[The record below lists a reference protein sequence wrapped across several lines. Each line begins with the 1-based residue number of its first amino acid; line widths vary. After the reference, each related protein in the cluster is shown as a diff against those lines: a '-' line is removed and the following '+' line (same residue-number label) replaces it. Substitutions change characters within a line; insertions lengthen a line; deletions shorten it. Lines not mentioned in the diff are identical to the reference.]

1 MSASSSFSQKPS
13 GKQLKI
19 CCTCARV
26 SFSLN
31 REEAKFL
38 TEIIQRCDLQVIRG
52 WLKAKIVKGPGRR
65 GLDVEKMRA
74 IGLIQKHRVRCLAAQ
89 AYVHII
95 DEACFLWIPRGV
107 VV

>member
-1 MSASSSFSQKPS
+1 MSSFSEKS
-13 GKQLKI
+13 TGKQLKT
-19 CCTCARV
+19 CWTCARV
-26 SFSLN
+26 SFALN
-31 REEAKFL
+31 KEEAEFPK
-38 TEIIQRCDLQVIRG
+38 EIIARQYHLQIVRR
-52 WLKAKIVKGPGRR
+52 WLKAKIVKGPGRK
-65 GLDVEKMRA
+65 GIDVEKMRA